1 MMIPKKVVHL
11 LSGGLDSTVLLYDL
25 LDQKCEVHCVL
36 FDYKQKHAWR
46 ELPQAIHHCRENGV
60 KFTQIELPKIAG
72 STLTDGS
79 GSKVVPNRNAIFL
92 SHAVALAMR
101 AGAESVTYACN
112 ADDAKDFPDCR
123 MAFVQAMNV
132 LQLNAETG
140 IEICAPYILLSKREI
155 VAIGRRL
162 GVALDE
168 TYSCYAGG
176 QSECG
181 VCDACKARMAA
192 LA

>member
-1 MMIPKKVVHL
+1 MTMPKKVVHL

-25 LDQKCEVHCVL
+25 LDQKCEVHCAL

-46 ELPQAIHHCRENGV
+46 ELPQAIHHCQWKGV
-60 KFTQIELPKIAG
+60 KCTLIELPKIAG

-92 SHAVALAMR
+92 SHAVSIAML
-101 AGAESVTYACN
+101 AGAEAVTYACN
-112 ADDAKDFPDCR
+112 KDDAADFPDCR
-123 MAFVQAMNV
+123 GAFVKA
-132 LQLNAETG
+132 LNFVQRTAETG
-140 IEICAPYILLSKREI
+140 VEICAPYIDLSKREI

-162 GVALDE
+162 GVAMDE
-168 TYSCYAGG
+168 TYSCYEGG
-176 QSECG
+176 QAACG